1 MALFLPY
8 IVGSTTA
15 LVVGKKI
22 LNYIYEEELPNCTDL
37 NESDESDILDNYF
50 EPQNID
56 NEDLEIYIKTVEK
69 KEPEEKEPE
78 EKEPEEKEP
87 EKNIKTVDKKV
98 TCKKCSNILSLKCF
112 SKTQLKKKIVSVKFV
127 LN

>member
-22 LNYIYEEELPNCTDL
+22 LNYIYEEEIPNCTEL
-37 NESDESDILDNYF
+37 NELEESDILDNYF

-56 NEDLEIYIKTVEK
+56 NEDLEINIKTVEK
-69 KEPEEKEPE
+69 KEPEK
-78 EKEPEEKEP
+78 KEP

-98 TCKKCSNILSLKCF
+98 KCKKCSNILSLKCF
-112 SKTQLKKKIVSVKFV
+112 SKTQLKKKNSICKICIK
-127 LN
+127 LK